1 MHNET
6 YALAVLLKHAEL
18 SSLVASHQRLSTEQ
32 REMSHR
38 LQRAE
43 ADATAAKEEAETL
56 RREKHQLTQQL
67 EVQQPPPHTHTHI
80 HTYTYTHTCTHM
92 LSPIDFCF
100 PATYRHTPQHV
111 ACMRVT
117 GDAQCVCGA
126 GGANGSRAAVHESA
140 AHRRH
145 CNTEVSTCACDVM
158 HCVCP
163 CVYVRVCACVRV
175 QR

>member
-6 YALAVLLKHAEL
+6 YVLAVLLKHAEL

-80 HTYTYTHTCTHM
+80 HTYTYTHTCTYTHTHAHTCSLPLTSAFLPHTAPHPNM
-92 LSPIDFCF
+92 LL
-100 PATYRHTPQHV
+100 
-111 ACMRVT
+111 
-117 GDAQCVCGA
+117 
-126 GGANGSRAAVHESA
+126 
-140 AHRRH
+140 
-145 CNTEVSTCACDVM
+145 
-158 HCVCP
+158 
-163 CVYVRVCACVRV
+163 ACVSQEMRSACAALEERTAAEQQSTSQQLTGV
-175 QR
+175 IATLK